1 MCYFQGV
8 FYTPEP
14 YVIIESPM
22 ITGMETTQQQ
32 KGNKVTETVNKS
44 DRNKIVAVIRNSPM
58 KTKAS
63 VVGMMLGLA
72 GCAGFPIGS
81 TVRLIC
87 GTATG
92 IMDVVDK
99 VKANDA
105 GSPIPANP
113 FSTLNTRDSGNA
125 PTTDID
131 SSLVA
136 SE

>member
-1 MCYFQGV
+1 M
-8 FYTPEP
+8 T
-14 YVIIESPM
+14 ES
-22 ITGMETTQQQ
+22 
-32 KGNKVTETVNKS
+32 VNRS

-58 KTKAS
+58 KAKAS
-63 VVGMMLGLA
+63 AIGMMLGLA

-125 PTTDID
+125 PATAID
-131 SSLVA
+131 ASLVA
-136 SE
+136 FE